1 MKKQLI
7 LVAFA
12 IAVMTMTACQWES
25 MKKEVKSTDSTIV
38 ITDSVEAAMDSVV
51 VDSIESK

>member
-38 ITDSVEAAMDSVV
+38 ITDSVEAAIDSVV
-51 VDSIESK
+51 VDSVESK